1 MKAGHDIPEAL
12 KEARARKGLSQR
24 ALGELTGLPQSHIS
38 KIESGAVDLQ
48 LSSLVQLARVLDL
61 EVRLVPRKAV
71 PAVDSVVR
79 TTTPSV
85 GTADQAQLHD
95 SLRRVAEAANELTRL
110 HLLPDAERLGDAAQ
124 LLQRVAIPPEDF
136 TRVRKALDQLKPLQS
151 LPFNTESYEAIA
163 KRLNDPALQNALR
176 NASHVLRNVR
186 NNVVHKNTSDTRASV
201 RPAYE
206 LNEEEDDA

>member
-1 MKAGHDIPEAL
+1 METGHDIAEAL
-12 KEARARKGLSQR
+12 KEARGRKGLSQR
-24 ALGELTGLPQSHIS
+24 ALGELAGLPQSHIS

-79 TTTPSV
+79 TTAPSV
-85 GTADQAQLHD
+85 GTAEQAQLHE

-110 HLLPDAERLGDAAQ
+110 QLFPEGERLGDTAQ
-124 LLQRVAIPPEDF
+124 LLQRIAIPSEDF

-151 LPFNTESYEAIA
+151 LPFNTEPYEAIA
-163 KRLNDPALQNALR
+163 KRLNDPALQNAIR
-176 NASHVLRNVR
+176 SASNALRNVR
-186 NNVVHKNTSDTRASV
+186 NSVVHGAPHKATAV
-201 RPAYE
+201 RPTYE
-206 LNEEEDDA
+206 LDEEEDDA

>member
-1 MKAGHDIPEAL
+1 MKQGHDIADAL
-12 KEARARKGLSQR
+12 KQARARKGLSQR
-24 ALGELTGLPQSHIS
+24 ALGELAGLPQSHIS

-85 GTADQAQLHD
+85 GAADQAQLHD
-95 SLRRVAEAANELTRL
+95 SLRRVAEAANALTRL
-110 HLLPDAERLGDAAQ
+110 QLLPEAERLGEAAQ
-124 LLQRVAIPPEDF
+124 LLQRVAIPPADF
-136 TRVRKALDQLKPLQS
+136 TRVRKALDQVKPLQS
-151 LPFNTESYEAIA
+151 LPFNTESREAIA
-163 KRLNDPALQNALR
+163 KRVNDPALQNALR
-176 NASHVLRNVR
+176 SASNVLRKVR
-186 NNVVHKNTSDTRASV
+186 NNAVHKNTSDTRASV

-206 LNEEEDDA
+206 MNEEEDDA